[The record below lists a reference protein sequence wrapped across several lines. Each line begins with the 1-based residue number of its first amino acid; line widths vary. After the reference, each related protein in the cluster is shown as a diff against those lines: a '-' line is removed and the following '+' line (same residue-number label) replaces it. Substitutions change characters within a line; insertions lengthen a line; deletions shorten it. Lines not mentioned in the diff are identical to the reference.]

1 MDEQSKTPSP
11 PLRILLVDDE
21 PNDRILVQRILER
34 EFSKVEIIQAKDRK
48 DLEQA
53 LGEKKIDAA
62 ILDYALR
69 WTDGLR
75 LLWEFK
81 ERDPELPVIM
91 FTATGSEEVAVE
103 AMKAGLDGPGAA
115 GGAAPGKRGGSAPAA
130 RRGDRPGGGS
140 AAGREPFGHSV
151 RAARPPDSRGR
162 SPLVGF
168 QFSGRRAF

>member
-34 EFSKVEIIQAKDRK
+34 EFSKVEIIQVKDRK

-62 ILDYALR
+62 ILDYELR

-75 LLWEFK
+75 LLREFK
-81 ERDPELPVIM
+81 ERDPELPVNM

-103 AMKAGLDGPGAA
+103 VMKAGLDDYVLKTSEHLERLRASVVQA
-115 GGAAPGKRGGSAPAA
+115 LERRAA
-130 RRGDRPGGGS
+130 RRRC
-140 AAGREPFGHSV
+140 E
-151 RAARPPDSRGR
+151 R
-162 SPLVGF
+162 SPGKI
-168 QFSGRRAF
+168 QRAWPVPRGASHPSRPA